1 MDNIIK
7 TELRE
12 ISDKFGDERRTAI
25 ETIGGEMDIEDLI
38 PVEDR
43 VVTLTHFGYI
53 KSQAVDTYKAQK
65 RGGRGISGMTR
76 RDEDFVENLFVAST
90 HDFIYFF
97 TSKGRVFKIKGYEIP
112 ESQRAARGVNIVNL
126 LQIEQDEK
134 VTAVIKIGGV
144 VDEDATYLTMVTK
157 AGVIKRTRLS
167 AYRNVRKSGLNAISL
182 DEGDELKWVKLTGGE
197 DDLIVATRE
206 GMAIRFKE
214 SDARELGRTA
224 RGVRAID
231 LAEGD
236 EVVGMEI
243 VTAGKKLLTISES
256 GQGRRTSFED
266 YRLQNRGGKGLQNY
280 KNGRVAGIKDVD
292 DDDEIILISSDGI
305 IIRTRVDEI
314 NVQSRYAGGV
324 RVMRIGEE
332 NRVVNFTVA
341 PKNEDDAEDSPAEGE
356 APENAEEASEE

>member
-1 MDNIIK
+1 
-7 TELRE
+7 
-12 ISDKFGDERRTAI
+12 
-25 ETIGGEMDIEDLI
+25 
-38 PVEDR
+38 
-43 VVTLTHFGYI
+43 
-53 KSQAVDTYKAQK
+53 
-65 RGGRGISGMTR
+65 
-76 RDEDFVENLFVAST
+76 
-90 HDFIYFF
+90 
-97 TSKGRVFKIKGYEIP
+97 
-112 ESQRAARGVNIVNL
+112 
-126 LQIEQDEK
+126 
-134 VTAVIKIGGV
+134 
-144 VDEDATYLTMVTK
+144 
-157 AGVIKRTRLS
+157 
-167 AYRNVRKSGLNAISL
+167 
-182 DEGDELKWVKLTGGE
+182 
-197 DDLIVATRE
+197 
-206 GMAIRFKE
+206 MAIRFKE